1 MRPIIFVLGTRA
13 QLVKVAPV
21 LQTAVRN
28 GLKHQIWFTGQHRE
42 SIDDLV
48 RNFDLENSIELTDQ
62 HRERSSIG
70 QLVLWLPRTFFCCY
84 RQIRALRKQESLSPL
99 VIVHGDTLST
109 FVGALAGRLAGAEI
123 VHLESG
129 LSSGRLFD
137 PFPEELLR
145 RLTFQLT
152 RYALCPNEEASVRMQ
167 RFRNCE
173 VVNTEENT
181 LLDCVR
187 LAVRVADP
195 KSAKRQGGYFVAS
208 IHRFGNIYSKER
220 LQKIVNELISI
231 TEFGGVKFV
240 LHPPT
245 ERQLLKYGLWDT
257 LFTVANIQ
265 PVHRMPYTDFL
276 TLIDGSR
283 GVLTDGG
290 SNQEELS
297 YLGVPT
303 VLYRDRSE
311 RPDGL
316 NANITLRSSFDCS
329 IREYIAA
336 GKFDGL
342 RRPAKVDSDAQPSD
356 QSVAAIARWAA

>member
-21 LQTAVRN
+21 LQIAVQN

-48 RNFDLENSIELTDQ
+48 RNFGLQDNIELREQD
-62 HRERSSIG
+62 RERSSIG
-70 QLVLWLPRTFFCCY
+70 QLLLWLPRTFFDCY
-84 RQIRALRKQESLSPL
+84 RHVKRLRRKDDLSPL

-109 FVGALAGRLAGAEI
+109 FVGALSGRLAGAEI

-137 PFPEELLR
+137 PFPEEMLR

-152 RYALCPNEEASVRMQ
+152 HYALCPNTEATVRMQ

-181 LLDCVR
+181 LIDCVR
-187 LAVRVADP
+187 LAMGAANI
-195 KSAKRQGGYFVAS
+195 KTTKTQSGYFVVS

-220 LQKIVNELISI
+220 LQQIVNELISI
-231 TEFGGVKFV
+231 AEFGEVKFV

-245 ERQLLKYGLWDT
+245 ERQLLKYRLWDT
-257 LFTVANIQ
+257 LFTVANVL
-265 PVHRMPYTDFL
+265 PMPRMPYTDFL
-276 TLIDGSR
+276 ALVGGSR

-297 YLGVPT
+297 QV
-303 VLYRDRSE
+303 RIEMR
-311 RPDGL
+311 
-316 NANITLRSSFDCS
+316 
-329 IREYIAA
+329 IAA
-336 GKFDGL
+336 SNQRK
-342 RRPAKVDSDAQPSD
+342 
-356 QSVAAIARWAA
+356 